1 MSESNRSGR
10 ALTLTLLVL
19 AIIGVGC
26 GYFYFKNPVD
36 PLVELK
42 QRIDRTILAGNLTTP
57 QTLIQ
62 YE

>member
-26 GYFYFKNPVD
+26 GYFYLKNSVD

-42 QRIDRTILAGNLTTP
+42 QRIEQESGRWFVTCFVIH
-57 QTLIQ
+57 
-62 YE
+62 